1 MIRQRRRGVLG
12 TTIAVCIPWIALGLL
27 TGVVFQLDF
36 IPGVHFGLGRPIPG
50 GFVTVCTLAGA
61 FVGVINGLTFSG
73 VVFAT
78 ERGKNVEEL
87 PARRFAMW
95 APWPPLDRSVSFL
108 RVHWL
113 QALAPWLAPSVGS
126 PALWMARRPRV
137 SAASAPSTPER
148 GHASIGAPSA

>member
-87 PARRFAMW
+87 HGWRFAAW
-95 APWPPLDRSVSFL
+95 GAVATAATLGLLIQSPL
-108 RVHWL
+108 
-113 QALAPWLAPSVGS
+113 AVG
-126 PALWMARRPRV
+126 
-137 SAASAPSTPER
+137 
-148 GHASIGAPSA
+148 IGAVAGA